1 LTHTGNATGI
11 PVLNISKII
20 ILYPFTKGNIKE
32 IRDFCGECVFNR
44 NAYYKN
50 EFVIETLEGDMHC
63 KLGDWIAKGV
73 EEEIYLYDMS
83 FTLLTSHLLIS
94 PLKVVFL

>member
-1 LTHTGNATGI
+1 MTWIFTGLFLAVFTLLI
-11 PVLNISKII
+11 LFKISP
-20 ILYPFTKGNIKE
+20 LLHFQLSH
-32 IRDFCGECVFNR
+32 RFNR

-73 EEEIYLYDMS
+73 EEEIYPILAPI
-83 FTLLTSHLLIS
+83 LI
-94 PLKVVFL
+94 KK